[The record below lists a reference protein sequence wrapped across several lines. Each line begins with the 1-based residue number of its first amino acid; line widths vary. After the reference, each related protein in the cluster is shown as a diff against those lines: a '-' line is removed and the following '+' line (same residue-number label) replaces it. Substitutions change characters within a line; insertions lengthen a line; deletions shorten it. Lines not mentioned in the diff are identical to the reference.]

1 MELEAISLKSW
12 GRREVRICLQIV
24 QGVQMIPA
32 QSVMLIFPYDW
43 MDFGVNA
50 LKWMFTGNNGT
61 AYL

>member
-50 LKWMFTGNNGT
+50 LKIDPF
-61 AYL
+61 